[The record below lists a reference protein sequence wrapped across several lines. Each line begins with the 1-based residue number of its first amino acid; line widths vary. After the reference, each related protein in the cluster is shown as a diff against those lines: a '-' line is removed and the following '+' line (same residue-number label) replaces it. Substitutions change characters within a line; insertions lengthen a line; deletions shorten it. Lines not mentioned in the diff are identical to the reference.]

1 MLLKL
6 FSTVIFAGERQTRL
20 QKLQDL
26 LQSVDESTMMHFEL
40 ASYAE
45 EKCFQDV
52 IDHVVLHVDSLG
64 KFTLFTTAEKSAPKC
79 IRTLRKVY
87 HLVTNGLASV
97 ENTKYPAHLY
107 LKPSRLAQNVD
118 TKTESVNIS
127 YSFIQAI
134 HNQY

>member
-1 MLLKL
+1 MLLKI

-64 KFTLFTTAEKSAPKC
+64 KFTLFTAAEKSAILETLP
-79 IRTLRKVY
+79 IRSEHR
-87 HLVTNGLASV
+87 HDN
-97 ENTKYPAHLY
+97 
-107 LKPSRLAQNVD
+107 D
-118 TKTESVNIS
+118 
-127 YSFIQAI
+127 
-134 HNQY
+134 

>member
-1 MLLKL
+1 MLLK
-6 FSTVIFAGERQTRL
+6 TDYTNFAGERQTRL

-64 KFTLFTTAEKSAPKC
+64 KGFILLTQLKNQP
-79 IRTLRKVY
+79 I
-87 HLVTNGLASV
+87 GLLQ
-97 ENTKYPAHLY
+97 H
-107 LKPSRLAQNVD
+107 
-118 TKTESVNIS
+118 
-127 YSFIQAI
+127 
-134 HNQY
+134 